1 MSPGF
6 SIIILCRKG
15 TTPMKASNKTHQ
27 MALIGLMT
35 AILCIMAPFSIL
47 LPFSP
52 IPLSL
57 GTLAIYFCVLVL
69 GMKKGTLSVVLYL
82 LLGLVGLP
90 VFSGFTGGIGKLL
103 GPTGGYIVG
112 YVLLALVCGFFADR
126 FPNRKVF
133 WLLGILLG
141 TALCY
146 LFGTLWLSY
155 QASLTFSQA
164 LLSSV
169 VPFLPGD
176 MIKIALALPLG
187 LQIRKRLPL

>member
-1 MSPGF
+1 
-6 SIIILCRKG
+6 
-15 TTPMKASNKTHQ
+15 
-27 MALIGLMT
+27 MALISLMT
-35 AILCIMAPFSIL
+35 AILCIMAPFSIP

-69 GMKKGTLSVVLYL
+69 GMKKGTLSVLLYL

-112 YVLLALVCGFFADR
+112 YVLLALVCGFFADH
-126 FPNRKVF
+126 FPTRKRYC
-133 WLLGILLG
+133 LIGMLLG

-155 QASLTFSQA
+155 QAALTFSQA
-164 LLSSV
+164 FVTSV

-176 MIKIALALPLG
+176 MIKIVAALLIG
-187 LQIRKRLPL
+187 LQVRRRLRL

>member
-15 TTPMKASNKTHQ
+15 TTPMKVSNKTNQ
-27 MALIGLMT
+27 MALISLMT

-52 IPLSL
+52 VPLSL

-69 GMKKGTLSVVLYL
+69 GLKKGTLSILLYL

-112 YVLLALVCGFFADR
+112 YVLLALVCGFFVDH
-126 FPNRKVF
+126 FPTRKGF
-133 WLLGILLG
+133 CLIGMFLG

-164 LLSSV
+164 FV
-169 VPFLPGD
+169 TAVIPFLPGD
-176 MIKIALALPLG
+176 IIKIALALLIG
-187 LQIRKRLPL
+187 LQVRRRLPI